1 MRFRKKFIFFDKVFF
16 INKIKLL
23 IKLIINK
30 FSVDIVRFQSIEQDL
45 KIIFK
50 KKIDKK
56 IIIFDVGAFTGNS
69 VFEFR
74 KVFKNSLIFS
84 FEPSKKNFDIL
95 KKNTKNIKNL
105 RLHNIALSNK
115 NGYSNFYE
123 NKWEYTSSL
132 LPLNNSEYK
141 KRLEKIFKYRG
152 INEIQSKYLVKT
164 HTLDN
169 FIKNKNI
176 SHIDILKIDTQGN
189 EIDVLKGMS
198 YLLKHK
204 IAKVIIIELIFE
216 NYYRNSKTS
225 FYNVEKYLHK
235 NNYKMMGIYNINKTA
250 GNFLSQIDVM
260 YTFNN

>member
-1 MRFRKKFIFFDKVFF
+1 MRFRKKFIYFDRVFF

-23 IKLIINK
+23 IKFIINR
-30 FSVDIVRFQSIEQDL
+30 FSVDIVRYQSAEQDL

-69 VFEFR
+69 VFEF
-74 KVFKNSLIFS
+74 KKTFKNSLIYS

-95 KKNTKNIKNL
+95 KKNTKLIKNI
-105 RLHNIALSNK
+105 RLHNIAISNK
-115 NGYSNFYE
+115 IGYSNFYE

-132 LPLNNSEYK
+132 LRLSNSEYK
-141 KRLEKIFKYRG
+141 KRLEKNFKYRG
-152 INEIQSKYLVKT
+152 VNEIQSKYLVKT
-164 HTLDN
+164 TTLDN

-176 SHIDILKIDTQGN
+176 RYIDVLKIDTQGN

-198 YLLKHK
+198 YLLKQK

-216 NYYRNSKTS
+216 NYYSNSMTS
-225 FYNVEKYLHK
+225 FYNIEKYLYK
-235 NNYKMMGIYNINKTA
+235 NDYKIFGIYNINKTP

-260 YTFNN
+260 YKF